1 MGMSRNTCSTAP
13 QRMKIKSES
22 SLIVGL
28 CALRR
33 RHDLLL
39 GFFRHAR
46 IPVKSLT

>member
-28 CALRR
+28 RTYNAVTICCWVSSGTR
-33 RHDLLL
+33 
-39 GFFRHAR
+39 G
-46 IPVKSLT
+46 SL

>member
-28 CALRR
+28 RLRR